1 MLLEQVFNVSGVP
14 SATFVKPA
22 RYEALKVSIRT
33 PGRCAVVEGPS
44 GIGKTSCVNRIL
56 DELGMRAN
64 STILSARVAA
74 ELEYIVD
81 LPNMRD
87 FGIVIVDDFHVLDD
101 DIKRRIA
108 DTMKVLADR
117 GDPDSK
123 LLLIGINKAG
133 DRLVQY
139 GTDVGL
145 RIDIFRMEAN
155 PPNKIKELVSL
166 GEAALNIRIRESE
179 AIGEM
184 SEGSFQIAQMLCREL
199 CIADGLTET
208 QPALRYVTADIDVV
222 TDQAMIDLK
231 RIFYKPCVEFA
242 RGSKLRREGRA
253 PYLHILK
260 WLRDSTDWSVD
271 LAETIKAN
279 PEHRGSVGQVVKKGH
294 LASLLE
300 DKRDVL
306 AAHFFYQPETTIISI
321 EDPRIVFYLRNV
333 NWRSFVREVGYTT
346 DFFQGS
352 YDIALSFAG
361 EDRDVA
367 NMIFD
372 GLSER
377 EVSVFYDK
385 DEQHRILAEKVEDY
399 LQPIYRTEA
408 AYVVALLSE
417 HYPNK
422 IWTKFESDQFKSRF
436 GDNAVIPI
444 RFRSARDGF
453 FHEAHEYGSLSFSR
467 ERDIPG
473 QVAEIVQ
480 TIADRLA
487 EDRVGKDDVEDV
499 APVAAR

>member
-14 SATFVKPA
+14 TVTFVKPA
-22 RYEALKVSIRT
+22 RYEALKISIRT

-44 GIGKTSCVNRIL
+44 GIGKTSCVNQIL
-56 DELGMRAN
+56 DELGTRGK

-74 ELEYIVD
+74 ELEYIVE

-101 DIKRRIA
+101 EVKKSIA
-108 DTMKVLADR
+108 DVMKVLADR

-123 LLLIGINKAG
+123 LILIGINKAG

-145 RIDIFRMEAN
+145 RVDIFRMEAN
-155 PPNKIKELVSL
+155 PPEKIQELVSL
-166 GEAALNIRIRESE
+166 GEAALNIRIRESK
-179 AIGEM
+179 ALGEM

-199 CIADGLTET
+199 CIADEVTET
-208 QPALRYVTADIDVV
+208 QTKLRDINAGIDAI

-242 RGSKLRREGRA
+242 RGSKLRKEGRA

-260 WLRDSTDWSVD
+260 WLRESTDWAVD
-271 LAETIKAN
+271 LTETIKAN
-279 PEHRGSVGQVVKKGH
+279 SEHRGSVGQVIKKFH
-294 LASLLE
+294 LESLLK
-300 DKRDVL
+300 DKHDVL
-306 AAHFFYQPETTIISI
+306 SSYFFYQPETTIISI
-321 EDPRIVFYLRNV
+321 EDPRIVFYLRNL

-361 EDRDVA
+361 EDRDIA
-367 NMIFD
+367 SMIFD
-372 GLSER
+372 KSTER
-377 EVSVFYDK
+377 EISVFYDK
-385 DEQHRILAEKVEDY
+385 NEQHRIIAGKIEDY
-399 LQPIYRTEA
+399 LRPIYRTEA
-408 AYVVALLSE
+408 AYVVCLLSE
-417 HYPNK
+417 HYPNR

-436 GDNAVIPI
+436 GENAVIPI

-453 FHEAHEYGSLSFSR
+453 FHEAHDYGSLSFSR
-467 ERDIPG
+467 ERDIPE
-473 QVAEIVQ
+473 QVADIVQ
-480 TIADRLA
+480 TIAARLA
-487 EDRVGKDDVEDV
+487 EDRVGKIDPDDGP
-499 APVAAR
+499 PVGSG